1 MSSRRR
7 SKFSSNQTDSHFVN
21 MMEWL
26 ALESQA
32 ETERLAERRR
42 QRTLADAEKTGET
55 LIDLVIVDE
64 APTLGQRV
72 LVTFRKRNQTQW
84 LPWHRLK
91 VGSPVVVSELIETG
105 WDSLSGVISQ
115 VSRETIQVT
124 LAELPDGSRFR
135 IDLSA
140 DEVTRQRQLRAIMTA
155 KDSRGR
161 LGRLRTILMGEA
173 EPSFAETEP
182 CEFQTHLNPV
192 QQAAVQFALSAH
204 DVAIIHG
211 PPGTG
216 KTTTVVE
223 LIIQAVK
230 RGDKV
235 LAVAPSNTAV
245 DNLLERLVAAKQR
258 VVRLGHPARVAESL
272 RQHSLD
278 GLVESHEN
286 TPIIRQMI
294 RDAEAMYRKSEK
306 WTRAKRTR
314 GEKQE
319 MRADAKLLLREA
331 RNLEQFAI
339 ESILTRANVI
349 CATNSFNEEL
359 IGQRWF
365 DLIVIDEACQSTEPG
380 CWVPLIHGDKV
391 VLAGDHF
398 QLPPTVLSEEAA
410 RQGFCKSMME
420 RLMDCYGEDISR
432 LLTIQYRMHESIMG
446 FSSEHFYHG
455 RLQAD
460 PSVAQHSLAQLPG
473 VAASS
478 LTQAP
483 VQFIDT
489 AGAGFEDELEPE
501 GYSKRNQGE
510 AHLVRQIVN
519 KLLAAG
525 LAASDIAVIAPYSAQ
540 VRLLRSMIQQSSG
553 EPKGHE
559 LASAMPKEN
568 TASSAAIH
576 QSIAA
581 VGLIGRDSH
590 LPDQLPASGIEI
602 DTVDGFQG
610 REKEAIVISL
620 VVSNTKQEIGFL
632 ADTRRI
638 NVALTRARRKLILVG
653 DSSTLGG
660 NPFYDQLLQYMQ
672 RINGYQSIWEWNV
685 V

>member
-1 MSSRRR
+1 
-7 SKFSSNQTDSHFVN
+7 
-21 MMEWL
+21 
-26 ALESQA
+26 
-32 ETERLAERRR
+32 
-42 QRTLADAEKTGET
+42 
-55 LIDLVIVDE
+55 
-64 APTLGQRV
+64 
-72 LVTFRKRNQTQW
+72 
-84 LPWHRLK
+84 
-91 VGSPVVVSELIETG
+91 
-105 WDSLSGVISQ
+105 
-115 VSRETIQVT
+115 
-124 LAELPDGSRFR
+124 
-135 IDLSA
+135 
-140 DEVTRQRQLRAIMTA
+140 
-155 KDSRGR
+155 
-161 LGRLRTILMGEA
+161 
-173 EPSFAETEP
+173 
-182 CEFQTHLNPV
+182 
-192 QQAAVQFALSAH
+192 
-204 DVAIIHG
+204 
-211 PPGTG
+211 
-216 KTTTVVE
+216 
-223 LIIQAVK
+223 
-230 RGDKV
+230 
-235 LAVAPSNTAV
+235 
-245 DNLLERLVAAKQR
+245 
-258 VVRLGHPARVAESL
+258 
-272 RQHSLD
+272 
-278 GLVESHEN
+278 
-286 TPIIRQMI
+286 
-294 RDAEAMYRKSEK
+294 
-306 WTRAKRTR
+306 
-314 GEKQE
+314 
-319 MRADAKLLLREA
+319 
-331 RNLEQFAI
+331 
-339 ESILTRANVI
+339 
-349 CATNSFNEEL
+349 
-359 IGQRWF
+359 
-365 DLIVIDEACQSTEPG
+365 
-380 CWVPLIHGDKV
+380 
-391 VLAGDHF
+391 
-398 QLPPTVLSEEAA
+398 
-410 RQGFCKSMME
+410 
-420 RLMDCYGEDISR
+420 
-432 LLTIQYRMHESIMG
+432 MHESIMG